1 MFEQIKANIKTNFKF
16 YARNKMLI
24 GVVIVLV
31 FIFAVSALPAY
42 FLNSEGRHLGNIHMI
57 FSRMSF
63 FATIATSLLGLL
75 VASHHITNRSVK
87 MVFTKPC
94 TPDIWLLSCFLSAI
108 ILSTLMFLVIFA
120 VTWVMS
126 TTWAVPFQWEI
137 LFMTI
142 HNFSKAITW
151 MSYIMLVGM
160 FLHPVLTVLFVL
172 IINEFTFAWLKLI
185 PTGNSGG
192 SKVFSFIADAG
203 YMIMPSYQMFSE
215 EMGYRANSF
224 NIAQSGWQYLGL
236 SVGYT
241 AALTILC
248 YLLSICLI
256 RRKRLI

>member
-42 FLNSEGRHLGNIHMI
+42 FLNSEGLHLGNINMI

-126 TTWAVPFQWEI
+126 TTWAVQ
-137 LFMTI
+137 
-142 HNFSKAITW
+142 
-151 MSYIMLVGM
+151 
-160 FLHPVLTVLFVL
+160 
-172 IINEFTFAWLKLI
+172 
-185 PTGNSGG
+185 
-192 SKVFSFIADAG
+192 
-203 YMIMPSYQMFSE
+203 
-215 EMGYRANSF
+215 
-224 NIAQSGWQYLGL
+224 
-236 SVGYT
+236 
-241 AALTILC
+241 
-248 YLLSICLI
+248 
-256 RRKRLI
+256 